1 MEPTNPF
8 RFDTIAAG
16 KNFCNRESEVEEL
29 LSDIR
34 ASHNVV
40 LYSQRRFGKT
50 SLIKKVLHLAELEG
64 FLAIY
69 TDIYPVLNEEDL
81 VKAYAKSF
89 ASMIQESSLEKILQT
104 LKTILSSL
112 RPKISLDEQ
121 GKPEFGFGVESGR
134 DPMINLEEVFEAV
147 KKYADQKDLKG
158 VVVFDEFQQIEEIQ
172 PSHRVES
179 VIRSRIQTH
188 GNLSYIFMGS
198 KKHLIFDMFSD
209 PTRPLYGIG
218 KLFPLEKI
226 APGHLEAFVL
236 NRFQETD
243 KPISKEVA
251 SRLVEICE
259 SHPYYTQYVSHSLWE
274 LTPDHSPVSAL
285 NLDRAMSLT
294 ISRISPRYESI
305 WELLPIRQRQGL
317 IALANLSSS
326 DKLFSGDVI
335 SQYGLASAP
344 SFRKAL
350 NGLVDK
356 SLVDRE
362 NDRYA
367 IMDLFLKKWIRI
379 HFPSE

>member
-8 RFDTIAAG
+8 SFDTIATG
-16 KNFCNRESEVEEL
+16 ENFCNRESEVEEL
-29 LSDIR
+29 LRDIR

-40 LYSQRRFGKT
+40 LFSQRRYGKT
-50 SLIKKVLHLAELEG
+50 SLIQKVLHLAELEG
-64 FLAIY
+64 FLTIY

-81 VKAYAKSF
+81 VKAYAKVF
-89 ASMIQESSLEKILQT
+89 ASVIHESSLEKILQT
-104 LKTILSSL
+104 LKTVLSSL

-134 DPMINLEEVFEAV
+134 DPMMNLEEVFEAV
-147 KKYADQKDLKG
+147 KKYADQKGLKG
-158 VVVFDEFQQIEEIQ
+158 VVVFDEFQQIGELQ

-188 GNLSYIFMGS
+188 HNLSYIFMGS

-209 PTRPLYGIG
+209 PARPLYGIG

-243 KPISKEVA
+243 KPLSREVA
-251 SRLVEICE
+251 SRLVEMCE

-274 LTPDHSPVSAL
+274 LTPDHSPVSRSD
-285 NLDRAMSLT
+285 LDRAMALT

-317 IALANLSSS
+317 IALANLSSTE
-326 DKLFSGDVI
+326 KLFSGDVI

-362 NDRYA
+362 KDRYA
-367 IMDLFLKKWIRI
+367 IMDLFFKKWIRI
-379 HFPSE
+379 HFPGA